1 MTKFE
6 DQLLGQLM
14 AEHGDQLRAMP
25 RPAPAPARRRAR
37 ARVRR
42 PAWLAAG
49 AAGTAAAVTAGVMA
63 LGSTPALAAY
73 SVTHHDGTVSVSVDN
88 SAGVAGANTALH
100 KLKAGVVVVPVRPGC
115 PSIDS
120 LPKAKPDPGSA
131 IWISTGLS
139 ANGHRS
145 ISVKGTIPAGDTL
158 ILAFSGSPD
167 TGSLGAGGIITG
179 PVPRCVS
186 LPAPPDG
193 SGGSP
198 PAPPASGSSQA
209 G

>member
-37 ARVRR
+37 ARARR

-179 PVPRCVS
+179 PVPHCVS